1 MTGIVNTNLP
11 VSNVYSVPPTPS
23 APVNVNPTASTP
35 APADTVELSQ
45 AGLAL
50 QNGQDLSSLSQAKVR
65 AVRAEIQAGTY
76 ESPQRI
82 EGTIDR
88 VLDVLA

>member
-1 MTGIVNTNLP
+1 MTEIVNANLP
-11 VSNVYSVPPTPS
+11 ISNVYAVPPLPS
-23 APVNVNPTASTP
+23 APGQAHP
-35 APADTVELSQ
+35 AVSSSPSVDTVELSQ

-50 QNGQDLSSLSQAKVR
+50 QEGQDLSSLSQAKVR
-65 AVRAEIQAGTY
+65 AVRAEIQAGTF